1 MSYSIIVEAPAEREL
16 RRLRNPIHQ
25 RISRAIDDLADNP
38 RPAGC
43 RKMQG
48 QDAWRIRVGDY
59 RIIYEIHDDK
69 VLVIVIRIGHRSDV
83 YR

>member
-1 MSYSIIVEAPAEREL
+1 MKYIVDFTPRARRDLRAQPSSI
-16 RRLRNPIHQ
+16 Q
-25 RISRAIDDLADNP
+25 DRILAAATALANNP

-59 RIIYEIHDDK
+59 RIIYEIHDDTL
-69 VLVIVIRIGHRSDV
+69 LVIIIRVGHRSDV